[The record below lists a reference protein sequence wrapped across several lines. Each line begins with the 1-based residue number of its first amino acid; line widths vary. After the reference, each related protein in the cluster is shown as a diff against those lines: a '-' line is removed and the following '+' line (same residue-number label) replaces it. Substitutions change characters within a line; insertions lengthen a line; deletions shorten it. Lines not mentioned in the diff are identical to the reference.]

1 MHKELDNNLNILYKH
16 TNTSEQITV
25 LKTQIKEEILKSEDY
40 MVKKIR
46 VIDELDETPD
56 VQQTLMEIAKS
67 IDWKLWELLQTMQ
80 RLEKKLS
87 VINDPND
94 DE

>member
-1 MHKELDNNLNILYKH
+1 
-16 TNTSEQITV
+16 
-25 LKTQIKEEILKSEDY
+25 

-46 VIDELDETPD
+46 VIDEVEEQAPEDFNKTILE
-56 VQQTLMEIAKS
+56 LAKAM
-67 IDWKLWELLQTMQ
+67 DWKMWELLQTMQ

-87 VINDPND
+87 VVADHND